1 MQERI
6 SMIKLREIL
15 RLRYENDLNVRDI
28 GLSCNVGRQT
38 VSNYIALAE
47 KAGIN
52 WQEDKKLDDNEL
64 EAKLYKGKIPK
75 EYGSGTNNRG
85 NKPVPDYEKIDK
97 ELRKKHVTLLLLWS
111 EYKQENPDGYQYEM
125 FCLLYHGWKKKL
137 DICMRQDHK
146 AGEKIFIDYSG
157 DKIPI
162 INSAT
167 GEQVLAELFV
177 AVWGASN
184 YTYAEATLTQQLP
197 DWIMSHVRAFE
208 YFERVPNV
216 CVPDNL
222 RSGINKACLYEPE
235 INPTYLHLVHHYG
248 TAVIPARPYMAKDKA
263 KAEVGVLI
271 VQRWITAVL
280 RNRKFYSLAELNQA
294 IRELVE
300 KLNTRIMK
308 KVKQSRKELY
318 EMLDKPN
325 ALPLPA
331 QRYEYAQWKKCR
343 VNIDYHIE
351 VEQHYYSV
359 PYQLCREVI
368 EVRITTTTIEV
379 FLKGKRITS
388 HIRSFEKYRHTTK
401 PEHMPDK
408 HRYQLEC
415 TPTKIIEWAGKI
427 GPNTKELVKKIIE
440 SREYPQQGYRS
451 SLGITRLTKYY
462 PVARIEKACC
472 RALKYN
478 LYSYKSVVN
487 ILKAKLDQQEIKQ
500 EESKTAPIVHENVRG
515 EIYYKQGDLC

>member
-6 SMIKLREIL
+6 GMIKLREIL

-38 VSNYIALAE
+38 VSNYLALAE
-47 KAGIN
+47 KAGIS
-52 WQEDKKLDDNEL
+52 WQADKNLDDNEL
-64 EAKLYKGKIPK
+64 EAKLYKGKTPK
-75 EYGSGTNNRG
+75 EYSGID
-85 NKPVPDYEKIDK
+85 NKGDKPLPDYETIDK
-97 ELRKKHVTLLLLWS
+97 ELRRKHVTLLLLWS

-125 FCLLYHGWKKKL
+125 FCLLYHKWKKKL
-137 DICMRQDHK
+137 DICMRQIHK
-146 AGEKIFIDYSG
+146 AGEKLFIDYSG

-162 INSAT
+162 INPDT
-167 GEQVLAELFV
+167 GEKVFAELFV

-208 YFERVPNV
+208 YFDRVPNV

-222 RSGINKACLYEPE
+222 KSGVTQACIYEPN
-235 INPTYLHLVHHYG
+235 INSTYLHLANHYG
-248 TAVIPARPYMAKDKA
+248 TAVIPARLRKAKDKA
-263 KAEVGVLI
+263 KVEVGVLI
-271 VQRWITAVL
+271 AQRWIIAVL

-294 IRELVE
+294 IKELVE
-300 KLNTRIMK
+300 KLNARVMK
-308 KVKQSRKELY
+308 ITKQSRREVY

-325 ALPLPA
+325 ALLLPA

-351 VEQHYYSV
+351 VEQHYYSI
-359 PYQLCREVI
+359 PYQLRREVM
-368 EVRITTTTIEV
+368 EVRITTATIEA
-379 FLKGKRITS
+379 FFRGKRVAS
-388 HIRSFEKYRHTTK
+388 HIRSYNKYLPSTK
-401 PEHMPDK
+401 KEHMPDK
-408 HRYQLEC
+408 HRYHLDC

-427 GPNTKELVKKIIE
+427 GVNTKELVKKIIE

-451 SLGITRLTKYY
+451 SLGITRLIKYY
-462 PVARIEKACC
+462 PTERIEKACC

-487 ILKAKLDQQEIKQ
+487 ILKARLDQQEIKQ
-500 EESKTAPIVHENVRG
+500 EENKIAPIEHENVRG
-515 EIYYKQGDLC
+515 ETYYKQGDLC